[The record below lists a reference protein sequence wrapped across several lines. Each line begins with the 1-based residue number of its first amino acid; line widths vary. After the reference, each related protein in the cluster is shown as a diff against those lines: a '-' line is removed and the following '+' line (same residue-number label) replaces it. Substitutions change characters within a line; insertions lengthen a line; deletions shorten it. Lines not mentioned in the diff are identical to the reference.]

1 MSDAAPALPRQFG
14 DYELLAEIGRG
25 GFGTIYLARQCCLN
39 RLCAVKMLH
48 KRDAAAD
55 AALTA
60 EAQAAAI
67 LDHPHIV
74 GIYEVGR
81 EEGRLFF
88 SMEFVEGQ
96 NLANVT
102 RTQVLTSV
110 RVATYARKVAEAV
123 HYAHSRG
130 VLHCDLKP
138 ANVIIDPAD
147 EPQITDF
154 GLARQAGRATGPDS
168 EADGAGSPNFMAPE
182 QCDAHFG
189 DISQQTDVFGLGTIL
204 YYLLTDRPPFR
215 GETLKDTLRAVT
227 QLDPVPPRVL
237 RPGVPID
244 LETICLRCLEKRPAK
259 RYRTAKEV
267 ADELERFLHD
277 EPIHARPIN
286 PLERVWRRARRHPWL
301 AGFAAATLILL
312 GVVAAGSTLAAL
324 RIEEARQQAE
334 NGRQAVTLVQKRTAQ
349 NLYAADLAL
358 AFEAWDSGNYRRVRE
373 ILDRQRP
380 TNGAADLRGW
390 EWKFLAAQAHSDFVA
405 EFGAGESDFRQLALA
420 DSGRLLIASDTG
432 NRLRL
437 WSLPERTQQ
446 KEQVIRTGGGI
457 RFALSPDGRQVAIT
471 DRSPRDTNTTVR
483 LLSLPS
489 LETNVSFSVPGTAGV
504 LAFAADGHSAWFSV
518 GKLVQRF
525 SIPDGRLLGEMPGS
539 PLPMLGGF
547 AFSPDASR
555 LAIAEADGVV
565 ALRRTA
571 DGSLIARAN
580 AHERRSPWEHQAYV
594 LRFSS
599 DGSRIAT
606 GGPDGTV
613 ALWDGRT
620 LAPAGRL
627 TGHQDL
633 ITAVAFSADG
643 RRLVAT
649 GRDPQIF
656 VWNLPE
662 QRLETRLRGNADFV
676 FGIEILPE
684 SDRFITAGNE
694 RILRVWEPA
703 GRQRWREF
711 TDFPTNT
718 AVTFLMGDRRHF
730 FTAPDREGELTVRR
744 VSDGTLLTSLRSE
757 NKDLAEELWVSP
769 QGRLFGASYQ
779 TNGAVE
785 VAQLQPPGECYTLK
799 ETNWVRLEGRG
810 NATVAFSPDGRKLA
824 VADAINGVRIWNL
837 VTRQVERSTTDVRGS
852 RVLHFSPDG
861 RHLVILAQTGEV
873 HALDFQTDALVR
885 FSEPV
890 SFAQAAAFSP
900 DHRLVAIPGF
910 DGAVRV
916 FELANG
922 KAASRP
928 TARTGSLLSVGF
940 SPDGTRLFAG
950 GLDGFVTLWDLT
962 TGRELASAKVHQA
975 GVFSVGFDAEGRFV
989 SCAADAVRIWLAS
1002 DDEAR

>member
-1 MSDAAPALPRQFG
+1 MADPVSTLPRQFG

-25 GFGTIYLARQCCLN
+25 GFGTIYQARQCCLN

-60 EAQAAAI
+60 EAQAAAM
-67 LDHPHIV
+67 LDHPNIV

-96 NLANVT
+96 NLATFT
-102 RTQVLTSV
+102 RAQVLSAV

-154 GLARQAGRATGPDS
+154 GLARQTGRAAGPDAES
-168 EADGAGSPNFMAPE
+168 EGAGSPNFMAPE

-189 DISQQTDVFGLGTIL
+189 DISQQTDVFGLGAIL

-237 RPGVPID
+237 RPGVPRD
-244 LETICLRCLEKRPAK
+244 LETICLRCLEKRPTK
-259 RYRTAKEV
+259 RYRSAKEV
-267 ADELERFLHD
+267 ADELERFLND

-301 AGFAAATLILL
+301 AGFASATLVLL
-312 GVVAAGSTLAAL
+312 GVVTAGSTLAAL

-334 NGRQAVTLVQKRTAQ
+334 NGRQAVTLLQKRTAQ

-358 AFEAWDSGNYRRVRE
+358 AFEAWNSGNYRRVRE
-373 ILDRQRP
+373 ILDRHRP
-380 TNGAADLRGW
+380 TNGAPDLRGW
-390 EWKFLAAQAHSDFVA
+390 EWKFLAAQAHPDFVA
-405 EFGAGESDFRQLALA
+405 EFGAGESDLRQLALA

-437 WSLPERTQQ
+437 WSLPEQTLL
-446 KEQVIRTGGGI
+446 KEQVVRSGGGI
-457 RFALSPDGRQVAIT
+457 RFTLSPDGRQVAIT

-483 LLSLPS
+483 LLSLPG
-489 LETNVSFSVPGTAGV
+489 LETNQSFSVPGSAGI
-504 LAFAADGHSAWFSV
+504 LAFASDGRSAWFSV
-518 GKLVQRF
+518 GQRVQRF
-525 SIPDGRLLGEMPGS
+525 SVPDGRLLGEMPGS
-539 PLPMLGGF
+539 PVPMMGSF
-547 AFSPDASR
+547 AFSPDTAR
-555 LAIAEADGVV
+555 VAIAEADGVV

-571 DGSLIARAN
+571 DGSLIARVQ

-594 LRFSS
+594 LRFSA
-599 DGSRIAT
+599 DGSRLAS
-606 GGPDGTV
+606 GGSDGTV
-613 ALWDGRT
+613 ALWDGET
-620 LAPAGRL
+620 LAPVSRL
-627 TGHQDL
+627 AGHQDL
-633 ITAVAFSADG
+633 VTALAFSGDG

-649 GRDPQIF
+649 GRDPELF

-676 FGIEILPE
+676 FGVEFLPD

-694 RILRVWEPA
+694 RVLRIWKPE
-703 GRQRWREF
+703 GRQRWQEF
-711 TDFPTNT
+711 ADFPTNT
-718 AVTFLMGDRRHF
+718 TVTFLMPDRRHF

-744 VSDGTLLTSLRSE
+744 IADGSLLTAFQSQT
-757 NKDLAEELWVSP
+757 NALAEDLWVSAE
-769 QGRLFGASYQ
+769 GRLWGAMYQ
-779 TNGAVE
+779 TNGTVE
-785 VAQLQPPGECYTLK
+785 VGPLHPPGELQVLRDPT
-799 ETNWVRLEGRG
+799 WVRVEGRG
-810 NATVAFSPDGRKLA
+810 NAAVAFSPDGSKLA
-824 VADAINGVRIWNL
+824 VGDASNGVRIWNL
-837 VTRQVERSTTDVRGS
+837 ASSQLERPTPNVRSTRA
-852 RVLHFSPDG
+852 LHFSPDG
-861 RHLVILAQTGEV
+861 RHLIIISNNGEV
-873 HALDFQTDALVR
+873 HALDVSADQLVK

-890 SFAQAAAFSP
+890 SFAQLAAFSP
-900 DHRLVAIPGF
+900 DHRLVAVPGF
-910 DGAVRV
+910 DGTVRV
-916 FELANG
+916 FELATG
-922 KAASRP
+922 KVASRL

-950 GLDGFVTLWDLT
+950 GLDGYVTLWDLT
-962 TGRELASAKVHQA
+962 TGRELASTKVHRA
-975 GVFSVGFDAEGRFV
+975 GVFSVGFDAAGRFV
-989 SCAADAVRIWLAS
+989 SCAADAVRIWLTPELA
-1002 DDEAR
+1002 AP